1 MATKLNAD
9 ISTNV
14 DITCRKN
21 DNLYLVA
28 TVKNSDDSIF
38 DLTNYTLAEFLVLN
52 SNDNTVR
59 KFSTAS
65 STTSPPIYYNTI
77 TRNVTLGTLSLN
89 ADGGMMSIPEGSY
102 NYTLK
107 ITGSDGSGSSLIA
120 TILHGKFKVID

>member
-59 KFSTAS
+59 KFSTANL
-65 STTSPPIYYNTI
+65 TNSPPIYYNTI
-77 TRNVTLGTLSLN
+77 VRDVTLGTLSLN
-89 ADGGMMSIPEGSY
+89 AIGGMMSIPEGSY

-107 ITGSDGSGSSLIA
+107 IIGAVNTVALI
-120 TILHGKFKVID
+120 TTVLHGKFKVID